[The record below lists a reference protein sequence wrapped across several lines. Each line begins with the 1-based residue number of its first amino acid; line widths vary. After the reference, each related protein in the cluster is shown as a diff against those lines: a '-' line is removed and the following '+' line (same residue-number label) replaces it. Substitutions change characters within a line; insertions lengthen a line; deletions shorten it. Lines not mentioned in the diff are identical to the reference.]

1 MVWIHGGG
9 FTSGSGSDTT
19 FDGGN
24 MASRG
29 DVVVVTINYRL
40 STLGFLALKDTP
52 IKGNYGIADQITA
65 LDWIRAHIEGETPV
79 YCYPL

>member
-52 IKGNYGIADQITA
+52 FKGNYGIADQITA